1 MGILKDTIKGAT
13 ALAKGMGVTLK
24 EFVSPKTTVQYP
36 EQKITL
42 AQRFRGR
49 HILQRHENGLERC
62 IGCSLCAAAC
72 PAQAIYV
79 EAAEN
84 TAEARFSPG
93 ERYAKVY
100 EINMIRCIFCGFC
113 EEACPVEAVVLK
125 HQYELSGYDR
135 KSFIYTKE
143 MLLVP
148 GLDLPAKD
156 ADIAAGPKERS
167 NTPTSDWRKNI

>member
-1 MGILKDTIKGAT
+1 MNYLEKLIQGA
-13 ALAKGMGVTLK
+13 AGLARGMGVTFGEMLQK
-24 EFVSPKTTVQYP
+24 PSTVQYP
-36 EQKITL
+36 EEKPRV
-42 AQRFRGR
+42 AERFRGR
-49 HILQRHENGLERC
+49 HILQRHDNGLERC
-62 IGCSLCAAAC
+62 IGCALCAAAC

-84 TAEARFSPG
+84 TPDARYSPG

-113 EEACPVEAVVLK
+113 EEACPVEAVVLT

-148 GLDLPAKD
+148 GSNLPLNDSALTE
-156 ADIAAGPKERS
+156 GPQYRS
-167 NTPTSDWRKNI
+167 NTPTFERHTT

>member
-1 MGILKDTIKGAT
+1 MNYLEKLIQGA
-13 ALAKGMGVTLK
+13 AGLARGMGVTFGEMLQK
-24 EFVSPKTTVQYP
+24 PSTVQYP
-36 EQKITL
+36 EEKPL
-42 AQRFRGR
+42 VAERFRGR
-49 HILQRHENGLERC
+49 HILQRHDNGLERC
-62 IGCSLCAAAC
+62 IGCALCAAAC

-84 TAEARFSPG
+84 TPDARYSPG

-113 EEACPVEAVVLK
+113 EEACPVEAVVLT

-148 GLDLPAKD
+148 GAALPLNDSALTE
-156 ADIAAGPKERS
+156 GPQYRS
-167 NTPTSDWRKNI
+167 NTPTFERHTT